1 MIEVT
6 VMSNQS
12 WYSLFKF
19 FFNLT
24 SPYYIYIE
32 NNIMNSYIMNKNK
45 IIDFSNDK
53 FTINIKKT
61 IILEFILIQLII
73 NKR

>member
-1 MIEVT
+1 
-6 VMSNQS
+6 
-12 WYSLFKF
+12 
-19 FFNLT
+19 
-24 SPYYIYIE
+24 
-32 NNIMNSYIMNKNK
+32 MNSYIMNKNK

>member
-12 WYSLFKF
+12 WYFLFKF

-24 SPYYIYIE
+24 SHITYIYIE
-32 NNIMNSYIMNKNK
+32 NNIMNSYITNKNK

-61 IILEFILIQLII
+61 IILKFILI
-73 NKR
+73 